1 MAKLRWNACHAD
13 KSFWYCAFNDI
24 LNPLGVMFEQNL
36 LLNRKNEA
44 TNEYFVNYRRLVK
57 DSRLYICTTMYH
69 EESYEMEQLLNSL
82 GGIDCARKEAG
93 RKFEA
98 HIFFDD
104 GVRDKTLKKYALQLL
119 SLVEKTLG
127 IKASFA
133 QKVQTPYG
141 MKLQW
146 RLPGGMDFHI
156 HLKDNYKVMLYY
168 IILYYVI
175 LYYIM
180 LYYVILLYYIILYF
194 ILLYI
199 I

>member
-1 MAKLRWNACHAD
+1 ML
-13 KSFWYCAFNDI
+13 
-24 LNPLGVMFEQNL
+24 EQNL

-44 TNEYFVNYRRLVK
+44 TNEYFVNYRSLVK

-119 SLVEKTLG
+119 SLVEKTLA
-127 IKASFA
+127 IKPSCSH
-133 QKVQTPYG
+133 KIQTPYG
-141 MKLQW
+141 MKLHW
-146 RLPGGMDFHI
+146 KLPGGMDFHI
-156 HLKDNYKVMLYY
+156 HLKDNYKVTS
-168 IILYYVI
+168 YYVFPVYFVVRCG
-175 LYYIM
+175 LYQSIKSF
-180 LYYVILLYYIILYF
+180 VK
-194 ILLYI
+194 
-199 I
+199 